1 MFFAISSAKADNY
14 VGFNNI
20 TIPAIGGS
28 YKFTQYRKYNQT
40 QQIIETTSMKARTQ
54 AMLGQVE
61 YSSYINLING
71 GSQTWDSENI
81 DLNENY
87 WGIWKYDWPV

>member
-1 MFFAISSAKADNY
+1 M
-14 VGFNNI
+14 
-20 TIPAIGGS
+20 
-28 YKFTQYRKYNQT
+28 
-40 QQIIETTSMKARTQ
+40 TTSMKARTQ

-71 GSQTWDSENI
+71 GSQTWGSENI
-81 DLNENY
+81 DLNEYKLQIKCTNTNILNESY